1 MIAEPSSSIDSE
13 AELKELTHCW
23 AEALH
28 TKNLATLQKFYAQD
42 AVFYDAAAPPLQVKG
57 IETYAKNTAEWFAS
71 WPGPI
76 GLELKELQVH
86 VSGDVAFCHSVNHLF
101 GKRTGEDDTDVWMRA
116 TVGWRKIDGT
126 WLIVHEHSSVP
137 FYMEPP
143 YKAALDLKP

>member
-1 MIAEPSSSIDSE
+1 MIAEPPPAIDNE
-13 AELKELTHCW
+13 AELKELTHLW

-28 TKNLATLQKFYAQD
+28 TKNLATLQKFYAPD
-42 AVFYDAAAPPLQVKG
+42 VVLYDAAPPLFTEGVM
-57 IETYAKNTAEWFAS
+57 TLARNLAEWFGS

-86 VSGDVAFCHSVNHLF
+86 ASGDVAFCHSLNHLT
-101 GKRTGEDDTDVWMRA
+101 GKRTGESDTDVWMRM
-116 TVGWRKIDGT
+116 TLGWRKIDGS

-137 FYMEPP
+137 FYMKPP